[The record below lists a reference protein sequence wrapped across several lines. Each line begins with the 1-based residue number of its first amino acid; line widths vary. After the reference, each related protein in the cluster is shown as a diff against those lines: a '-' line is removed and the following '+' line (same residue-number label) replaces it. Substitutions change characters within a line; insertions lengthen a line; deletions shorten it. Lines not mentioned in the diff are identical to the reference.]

1 MISIVE
7 QYDMC
12 SILRIVFSLIIRYVI
27 IFYLCFLFSRD
38 AEEKVKKSVDR
49 ILGIWEERAVYSK
62 HFIEQIR
69 LCKPGG
75 IIGFKKQ
82 Y

>member
-1 MISIVE
+1 M
-7 QYDMC
+7 
-12 SILRIVFSLIIRYVI
+12 I

-75 IIGFKKQ
+75 IIGFEKQ
-82 Y
+82 YEDFSHTVYLYITKLFLPVF

>member
-1 MISIVE
+1 MWLFFIW
-7 QYDMC
+7 
-12 SILRIVFSLIIRYVI
+12 F
-27 IFYLCFLFSRD
+27 FFSRD

-75 IIGFKKQ
+75 IIGVL
-82 Y
+82 